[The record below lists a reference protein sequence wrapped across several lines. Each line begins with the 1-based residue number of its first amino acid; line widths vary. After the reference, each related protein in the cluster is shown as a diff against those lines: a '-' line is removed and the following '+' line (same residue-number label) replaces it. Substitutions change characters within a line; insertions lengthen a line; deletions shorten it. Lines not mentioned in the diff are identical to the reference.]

1 MSAELDKH
9 KQSKILTVIKHRE
22 FAIIIG
28 IGGVA
33 ALISFIFNNEDI
45 FNYGIA
51 FSSIGLISIG
61 MKNYLKFHK
70 GFRKRL
76 SLNSALRSNLFL
88 HIRRRS
94 TSYKL
99 IVRQWLLLNDD
110 LSQLYYC
117 SRHVFSTLCVPCYTR

>member
-9 KQSKILTVIKHRE
+9 KQRKILTVIKHRE

-61 MKNYLKFHK
+61 MKNYL
-70 GFRKRL
+70 RKKDK
-76 SLNSALRSNLFL
+76 NKKE
-88 HIRRRS
+88 I
-94 TSYKL
+94 
-99 IVRQWLLLNDD
+99 
-110 LSQLYYC
+110 
-117 SRHVFSTLCVPCYTR
+117 